1 MKRYLNILQDEGKI
15 TQSGKTGKFVL
26 VMNPVKSYKAIIE
39 EESCQTMIIDIEP
52 LANEIVD
59 NDIILSLTKR
69 N

>member
-1 MKRYLNILQDEGKI
+1 
-15 TQSGKTGKFVL
+15 
-26 VMNPVKSYKAIIE
+26 MNPVKSYKAIIE